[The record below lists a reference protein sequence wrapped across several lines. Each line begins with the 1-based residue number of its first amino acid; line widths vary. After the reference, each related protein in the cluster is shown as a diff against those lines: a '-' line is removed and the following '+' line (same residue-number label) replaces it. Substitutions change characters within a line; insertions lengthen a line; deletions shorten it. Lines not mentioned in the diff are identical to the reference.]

1 LLTYQCVLFTVAIS
15 VLLGVFW
22 LFFGGSLLCVMGASE
37 EVLQE
42 SLRFF
47 TVVGGGAIFMG
58 CLLYTSDAADEV

>member
-1 LLTYQCVLFTVAIS
+1 
-15 VLLGVFW
+15 
-22 LFFGGSLLCVMGASE
+22 MGASE

-58 CLLYTSDAADEV
+58 LMTIFGSILRATGE